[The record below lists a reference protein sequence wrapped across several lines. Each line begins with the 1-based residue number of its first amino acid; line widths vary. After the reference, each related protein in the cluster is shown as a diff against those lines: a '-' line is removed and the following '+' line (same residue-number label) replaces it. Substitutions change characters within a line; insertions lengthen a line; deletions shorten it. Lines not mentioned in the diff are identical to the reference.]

1 MGKSGFCQLEKSVY
15 LCKPKTIDVM
25 KLKAII
31 LIFSLLFLPVV
42 AAGQGRIQIPKKK
55 TETVKPKP
63 KKRKT
68 KRKTSTTSKPQPV
81 AKLTYNTSTGEL
93 VYGTHRYRMVYVE
106 GGSFSMGATPEQV
119 DPDDDEKPVHRVTLS
134 SYSIGQTEVPQ
145 WLWVAVMG
153 SNPSYW
159 KGNNLPVE
167 QVSWNDCQEFLGK
180 LNNLTGMFF
189 SLPTEAQWEYA
200 ARGGN
205 RSRGFQ
211 YSGSDGL
218 GAVAWYGDNS
228 GGRTTH
234 EVGMKGPNELG
245 LYDMSGNVWEWCH
258 DRYGGYPYNSVTN
271 PKGAS
276 TGSNRVYRGGSW
288 NRLPGGC
295 RVANRVSLTPDYR
308 CDDLGFRLAL

>member
-1 MGKSGFCQLEKSVY
+1 
-15 LCKPKTIDVM
+15 M

-31 LIFSLLFLPVV
+31 LMCSLLFLPVV
-42 AAGQGRIQIPKKK
+42 AAGQGRIEIPKKK

-63 KKRKT
+63 KKRKP
-68 KRKTSTTSKPQPV
+68 KSKPKQQAKQQPAPTPQPV
-81 AKLTYNTSTGEL
+81 AKLTYNSSTGEL

-106 GGSFSMGATPEQV
+106 GGTFSMGATPEQV
-119 DPDDDEKPVHRVTLS
+119 NPESDEKPVHRVTLS

-145 WLWVAVMG
+145 WLWEAVMG

-159 KGNNLPVE
+159 KGANLPVE

-189 SLPTEAQWEYA
+189 SLPTEAQWEFA

-205 RSRGFQ
+205 RSRGYQ

-218 GAVAWYGDNS
+218 GAVAWYDDNS
-228 GGRTTH
+228 NSRNH

-258 DRYGGYPYNSVTN
+258 DWWGTYPDYSVTN

-276 TGSNRVYRGGSW
+276 TGSIRVYRGGGRRNSPW
-288 NRLPGGC
+288 DC
-295 RVANRVSLTPDYR
+295 RVAIRYGITPDYR
-308 CDDLGFRLAL
+308 NYGLGFRLAL